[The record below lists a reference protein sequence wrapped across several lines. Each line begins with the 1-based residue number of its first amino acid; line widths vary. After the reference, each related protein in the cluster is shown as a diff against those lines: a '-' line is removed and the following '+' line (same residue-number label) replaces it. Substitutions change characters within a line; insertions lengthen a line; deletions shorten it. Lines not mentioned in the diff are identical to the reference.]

1 MNIFALIVAFC
12 AVVFGV
18 MTVFKQ
24 QTTLFYKI
32 VVFSAGSY
40 LLAVIYRVLYAI
52 LIPVPAFHAGYL
64 TYAGTFLFLLSGF
77 FAEPKETFKGI
88 KTRAKVPAM
97 IPALVIIAWGVW
109 NTTNGHS
116 VLSQL
121 LLIPV
126 ALTAYYAFLGLLI
139 PSKAGEYAYAM
150 RVYHIIVL
158 LFCLMQPIML
168 VSMLTREHT
177 TLPILFHSLLS
188 AATVIIAYWGC
199 KRWSI

>member
-1 MNIFALIVAFC
+1 MNIFAFIVAFC

-18 MTVFKQ
+18 ITVFKQ

-77 FAEPKETFKGI
+77 FAEPKAYLKCKKI
-88 KTRAKVPAM
+88 CLKALACVPT
-97 IPALVIIAWGVW
+97 VIILAWGVW
-109 NTTNGHS
+109 NTTNGHNL
-116 VLSQL
+116 LSQL

-150 RVYHIIVL
+150 RVYHIVVL
-158 LFCLMQPIML
+158 LFCLMQPVML

-188 AATVIIAYWGC
+188 AATVITAYWGC

>member
-1 MNIFALIVAFC
+1 MNVFALIVAFC

-18 MTVFKQ
+18 LTVFKQ

-77 FAEPKETFKGI
+77 FAEPKAYLKCTKISFK
-88 KTRAKVPAM
+88 
-97 IPALVIIAWGVW
+97 ALACLPTVIIIAWGVW
-109 NTTNGHS
+109 NTANGHS
-116 VLSQL
+116 ILSQL

-126 ALTAYYAFLGLLI
+126 ALTAYYAFLGLLV
-139 PSKAGEYAYAM
+139 PPKTDEYASAM
-150 RVYHIIVL
+150 RVYHVVVL
-158 LFCLMQPIML
+158 LFCLMQPVML

-188 AATVIIAYWGC
+188 AATVITAYWGC

>member
-1 MNIFALIVAFC
+1 MNIFAFIVAFC
-12 AVVFGV
+12 AVVFGA

-40 LLAVIYRVLYAI
+40 FLAVIYRVLYAI

-77 FAEPKETFKGI
+77 FAEPKAYLQCKNTFLK
-88 KTRAKVPAM
+88 ALACVPM
-97 IPALVIIAWGVW
+97 VIIIGWGVW

-116 VLSQL
+116 ILSQL

-126 ALTAYYAFLGLLI
+126 ALTAYYAFWGLLI

-150 RVYHIIVL
+150 RVYHVIVL

-188 AATVIIAYWGC
+188 AATVITAYGGC

>member
-1 MNIFALIVAFC
+1 MNIFALLVAFC

-18 MTVFKQ
+18 ITVFKQ

-77 FAEPKETFKGI
+77 FAEPKAYLKCTKISFK
-88 KTRAKVPAM
+88 
-97 IPALVIIAWGVW
+97 ALACLPTVIIIAWGVW
-109 NTTNGHS
+109 NTANGHS
-116 VLSQL
+116 ILSQL

-126 ALTAYYAFLGLLI
+126 ALTA
-139 PSKAGEYAYAM
+139 
-150 RVYHIIVL
+150 
-158 LFCLMQPIML
+158 
-168 VSMLTREHT
+168 
-177 TLPILFHSLLS
+177 
-188 AATVIIAYWGC
+188 
-199 KRWSI
+199 

>member
-40 LLAVIYRVLYAI
+40 FLAVIYRVLYAI

-77 FAEPKETFKGI
+77 FAEPKAHLKCKKTFLK
-88 KTRAKVPAM
+88 ALACVPM
-97 IPALVIIAWGVW
+97 VIIIAWGVW

-116 VLSQL
+116 ILSQL

-139 PSKAGEYAYAM
+139 PSKADEYAYAM

-177 TLPILFHSLLS
+177 TLPILFHSVLS
-188 AATVIIAYWGC
+188 ASTVITAYWGC

>member
-12 AVVFGV
+12 AVVFGA

-40 LLAVIYRVLYAI
+40 FLAVIYRVLYAI

-77 FAEPKETFKGI
+77 FAEPKAYLQCKKTFLK
-88 KTRAKVPAM
+88 ALACVPM
-97 IPALVIIAWGVW
+97 VIIIGWGVW

-116 VLSQL
+116 ILSQL

-139 PSKAGEYAYAM
+139 PSKAGEYANSM
-150 RVYHIIVL
+150 RVYHIVVL

-188 AATVIIAYWGC
+188 AATVITAYGGC

>member
-1 MNIFALIVAFC
+1 MNIFAFIVAFC
-12 AVVFGV
+12 AVVFGA

-40 LLAVIYRVLYAI
+40 FLAVIYRVLYAI

-77 FAEPKETFKGI
+77 FAEPKAYLKCKKPFLK
-88 KTRAKVPAM
+88 ALACVPM
-97 IPALVIIAWGVW
+97 VIIIAWGIW
-109 NTTNGHS
+109 NTTNGHNI
-116 VLSQL
+116 LSQL

-150 RVYHIIVL
+150 RVYHVIVL

-188 AATVIIAYWGC
+188 AATVITAYGGC